1 MTLAAF
7 NALPDDARCWIFG
20 ASAPIDDVDDQKL
33 LAAVD
38 GFLLGWKAHGASLI
52 SSRDWRDEHFLVI
65 AVDQNTEGASGC
77 SIDGLFRTLKGLET
91 AVGASLVESGL
102 VYFRDPLGLV
112 HAVARED
119 FGLLAKQGDVN
130 GDTKVFD
137 TTLTTLGDYRTKFER
152 RASDSW
158 HAVLLA

>member
-7 NALPDDARCWIFG
+7 DALPDDARCWIFG
-20 ASAPIDDVDDQKL
+20 ASAPIDDVDDQRL

-38 GFLLGWKAHGASLI
+38 GFLLQWKAHGAPLTA
-52 SSRDWRDEHFLVI
+52 SRDWRDEHFLVI
-65 AVDQNTEGASGC
+65 AVDQNQEGASGC

-91 AVGASLVESGL
+91 AVGASLVEGGL

-112 HAVARED
+112 HAVTRED
-119 FGLLAKQGDVN
+119 FELLVKHGDVN

-152 RASDSW
+152 RAKDSW
-158 HAVLLA
+158 HSALI